1 MELRNGLC
9 GGLHSSQYRDYGIK
23 RMLEKHK
30 GLPKK
35 EQIFILSV
43 VGPESKAKNHYS
55 RSYSEGCLRNSSPG
69 AQRSTHGQSCTCK
82 L

>member
-9 GGLHSSQYRDYGIK
+9 GGLSSQYRDYGIK

-35 EQIFILSV
+35 EQIFILIV
-43 VGPESKAKNHYS
+43 AGTEESK
-55 RSYSEGCLRNSSPG
+55 
-69 AQRSTHGQSCTCK
+69 GQEPPLQATAGLS
-82 L
+82 